1 MKTNIKDFQK
11 TKDFLV
17 CVDSDG
23 CVMDTM
29 EVKHKEAFGPEAV
42 NIWGLHEIRDRF
54 LKVWNDI
61 NLYTKKR
68 GINRFKGV
76 VETFE
81 QLKREGYDMPDISS
95 FKKWTEM
102 TNELSN
108 PSLEREIE
116 KIGDEQLKK
125 ALQWSHAVNRAI
137 VEKLANRDK
146 PVDGAKEGLQAA
158 TQVANVAIVSSANSA
173 AVLDEWTRH
182 ELSTYV
188 DVMLGQEAGTK
199 AYCIEQMKKFG
210 YPATNVLMV
219 GDALGDL
226 EAANKNDVLFYP
238 ILVGKE
244 RFSWDRFREEALKK
258 FVDGEYAGSYQ
269 QQLID
274 EFHAILK

>member
-95 FKKWTEM
+95 FKNGQRRQMSFPIRLLNGK
-102 TNELSN
+102 
-108 PSLEREIE
+108 
-116 KIGDEQLKK
+116 LKK
-125 ALQWSHAVNRAI
+125 Q
-137 VEKLANRDK
+137 EM
-146 PVDGAKEGLQAA
+146 
-158 TQVANVAIVSSANSA
+158 SS
-173 AVLDEWTRH
+173 
-182 ELSTYV
+182 
-188 DVMLGQEAGTK
+188 
-199 AYCIEQMKKFG
+199 
-210 YPATNVLMV
+210 
-219 GDALGDL
+219 
-226 EAANKNDVLFYP
+226 
-238 ILVGKE
+238 
-244 RFSWDRFREEALKK
+244 
-258 FVDGEYAGSYQ
+258 
-269 QQLID
+269 
-274 EFHAILK
+274 

>member
-1 MKTNIKDFQK
+1 M
-11 TKDFLV
+11 
-17 CVDSDG
+17 
-23 CVMDTM
+23 
-29 EVKHKEAFGPEAV
+29 
-42 NIWGLHEIRDRF
+42 
-54 LKVWNDI
+54 
-61 NLYTKKR
+61 
-68 GINRFKGV
+68 
-76 VETFE
+76 
-81 QLKREGYDMPDISS
+81 
-95 FKKWTEM
+95 
-102 TNELSN
+102 
-108 PSLEREIE
+108 
-116 KIGDEQLKK
+116 
-125 ALQWSHAVNRAI
+125 
-137 VEKLANRDK
+137 
-146 PVDGAKEGLQAA
+146 
-158 TQVANVAIVSSANSA
+158 
-173 AVLDEWTRH
+173 LDEWTRH

-269 QQLID
+269 QQLTD